1 MAIDKIFKSSNVD
14 DLADNILSEVDDFMV
29 SVKQMQQ
36 RKATENVQTVIHA
49 LKKIET
55 NIQDKFDNVTDV
67 IEKRVLTIKDGRDG
81 SSGSDG
87 RNGRDGK
94 PGRDGVNGKQGTPGT
109 PGKDGVDGEDGVSVT
124 NANIDFDG
132 SLVISLSSG
141 QQINVGEVVAPDL
154 AEKIKIVSTMSTNG
168 AVGIKDEGTSITTG
182 VKNINF
188 VGASVTATASGDD
201 VTVNVSSGTGTVT
214 SVAISGGT
222 TGLTTSGGPIITS
235 GTVTL
240 AGTLANTSGGTG
252 QSSAFTQYGV
262 TYASTTSV
270 LAVTAAGTTGQVLTA
285 TTSGA
290 PTWVSPASGG
300 TVTSASVVSANG
312 FAGTVATATTTPAIT
327 LTTSI
332 TGVLKGNGTAISAAT
347 AGTDYVTPTGT
358 ETLTNKTINGASN
371 TVTNISLATG
381 VTGNLPVTNLN
392 SGTSASASTFWRGD
406 ATWGA
411 ISAGFTLGTPVVT
424 TSGTSID
431 FTSIPAG
438 TKQIIISF
446 IDVSSN
452 GSANFL
458 IRIGD
463 SGGIETSSYTSLVMK
478 SIDGSVP
485 EASQATSGFIL
496 TRGVSSGQALRGM
509 VILQLENSSSYT
521 WACSGTLVPA
531 GNILYSLAGWKSL
544 SGELDRVRLTTD
556 GSDTFDAGEINIAYI

>member
-55 NIQDKFDNVTDV
+55 NITEKFDNVTDV

-109 PGKDGVDGEDGVSVT
+109 PGKDGTDGADGVSVT

-168 AVGIKDEGTSITTG
+168 AVGIKDEGSSISTG

-214 SVAISGGT
+214 SVAVSGGT
-222 TGLTTSGGPIITS
+222 TGLTTSGGPITTS

-290 PTWVSPASGG
+290 PTWVSPSSGG

-327 LTTSI
+327 VSTSI

-358 ETLTNKTINGASN
+358 ETLTNKTLTAPVISSISN
-371 TVTNISLATG
+371 TGTLTLPTSTDTLVGRATTDTLTNKTLTNPTITNYTETPFSANSSTAITLALTNG
-381 VTGNLPVTNLN
+381 TVQIITLTGNATITMPAVVSGKSFTILLKQDGTGSRTVTWAATVQWP
-392 SGTSASASTFWRGD
+392 SGTAPTITSTASKMDKYVFISDGTYWYGST
-406 ATWGA
+406 
-411 ISAGFTLGTPVVT
+411 AG
-424 TSGTSID
+424 
-431 FTSIPAG
+431 
-438 TKQIIISF
+438 Q
-446 IDVSSN
+446 N
-452 GSANFL
+452 
-458 IRIGD
+458 
-463 SGGIETSSYTSLVMK
+463 YT
-478 SIDGSVP
+478 
-485 EASQATSGFIL
+485 A
-496 TRGVSSGQALRGM
+496 
-509 VILQLENSSSYT
+509 
-521 WACSGTLVPA
+521 
-531 GNILYSLAGWKSL
+531 
-544 SGELDRVRLTTD
+544 
-556 GSDTFDAGEINIAYI
+556 